1 MFKLN
6 RPVVSS
12 FSTNLDMISLMT
24 ANTSNISG
32 IDFSHMPFINVI
44 WITKDASEL
53 VIKTSIFLPVV
64 IFGLFGNILVIYI
77 LVKNQH
83 IRTPTNLLIGNMA
96 LADLLSLLIDPWVVL
111 TYDFFQNYQLGKVG
125 CQGESAMECS
135 ILIASVISM
144 SAITYD
150 RLTAIVLP
158 KETRLNSRGAK
169 IVIAITWIVGILLS
183 IPFVIYRT
191 YRERKWLDFL
201 EKYCTEKTIVL
212 NMYWYVIIT
221 ILVWLPL
228 TIQLICYASI
238 LIKLN
243 KYEKILQRKLQ
254 QNHVSYKKRA
264 AKMMFVVI
272 ITFMICRLPFTVL
285 IIYRHQLLKVKKLST
300 SNDVKNQVNGIYH
313 TLWFT
318 SKFLIFLNAAINPF
332 IYGVNNDKFQ
342 RAFKTTKLSKWLFP
356 PRSVKSIT
364 KPDEN
369 QKSSQDSSSNY
380 TVFFIFKRKA
390 KVQEP
395 PTKVNVIGNTK

>member
-1 MFKLN
+1 MPLN
-6 RPVVSS
+6 KV
-12 FSTNLDMISLMT
+12 D
-24 ANTSNISG
+24 TSG
-32 IDFSHMPFINVI
+32 TRFINTI
-44 WITKDASEL
+44 WISKDASEI
-53 VIKTSIFLPVV
+53 VTKITIFLPIV

-77 LVKNQH
+77 LVKNPN

-111 TYDFFQNYQLGKVG
+111 TYDTFQNYQLGRIG

-135 ILIASVISM
+135 ILITSVISM

-158 KETRLNSRGAK
+158 KETSLNQRGAK
-169 IVIAITWIVGILLS
+169 IVMAITWIVGIILS
-183 IPFVIYRT
+183 IPLSVYRT
-191 YRERKWLDFL
+191 YKEREWLDFL
-201 EKYCTEKTIVL
+201 EKYCTEKTIVI

-228 TIQLICYASI
+228 TIQVICYASI

-243 KYEKILQRKLQ
+243 KYEKIIQKNFHR
-254 QNHVSYKKRA
+254 HMSYKKRA

-272 ITFMICRLPFTVL
+272 VTFMICRLPFTVL
-285 IIYRHQLLKVKKLST
+285 IIYRQQLIKVKQLSS
-300 SNDVKNQVNGIYH
+300 SNDVKNQVNGVYH

-318 SKFLIFLNAAINPF
+318 SKLLIFLNAAINPF
-332 IYGVNNDKFQ
+332 IYGVNNEKFR
-342 RAFKTTKLSKWLFP
+342 RAIKSTKLSKWLFP
-356 PRSVKSIT
+356 PRCVKSVT
-364 KPDEN
+364 KPNED

-390 KVQEP
+390 KVHEP
-395 PTKVNVIGNTK
+395 PTKVIGNTK